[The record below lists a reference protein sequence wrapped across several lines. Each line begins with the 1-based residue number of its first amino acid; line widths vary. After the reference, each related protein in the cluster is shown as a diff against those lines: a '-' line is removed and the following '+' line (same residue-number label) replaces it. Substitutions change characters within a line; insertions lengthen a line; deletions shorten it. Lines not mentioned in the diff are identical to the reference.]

1 MNNFQP
7 AIAIA
12 QGLADRN
19 PDEIAS
25 QIFLVEV
32 LASAPNQKDR
42 AKEKI
47 AAIRALYNLETA
59 YQSRLSDI
67 ERIMDGSTDDPT
79 A

>member
-1 MNNFQP
+1 MNNFEP

-12 QGLADRN
+12 QGLADKN

-32 LASAPNQKDR
+32 LASAPCQKDR
-42 AKEKI
+42 TKQKI
-47 AAIRALYNLETA
+47 AAIRALYNLEMA
-59 YQSRLSDI
+59 FQCRLSDI
-67 ERIMDGSTDDPT
+67 ERIMDGNTDDP